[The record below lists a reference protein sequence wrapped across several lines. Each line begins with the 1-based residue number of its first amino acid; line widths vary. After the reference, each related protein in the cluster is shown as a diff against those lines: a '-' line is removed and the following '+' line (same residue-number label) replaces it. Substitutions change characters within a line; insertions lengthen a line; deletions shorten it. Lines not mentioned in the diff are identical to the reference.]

1 MHNQYITNT
10 RPVSALAAVVL
21 LTLAAVEAQDI
32 VQVDIG
38 EGSKETFYS
47 FSPIDHLFYN
57 LKTNYYDITINA

>member
-38 EGSKETFYS
+38 EGSKETFLLIFTNRS
-47 FSPIDHLFYN
+47 LILQ
-57 LKTNYYDITINA
+57 LKNKLL